1 MLPPRKRSGN
11 MIDLEQAKKR
21 VEEIADHFRAFQCLN
36 RIDSDKL
43 LTINHDLIREVE
55 RLEKICPFTDH
66 ISLTVHNQYTNNLQ
80 CEKAELE
87 AGYNLRG
94 EWLDHIQAYFGVE
107 DHGEL
112 PAMVFLTLEKEAALQ
127 DKLEAQQKVI
137 DALRKE
143 VERLE
148 KRWGESVD
156 LVSEVEERAQKAE
169 RQVCQLRGALELI
182 LPHAR
187 DYVGKHEVGS
197 NRRYV
202 EIAEQA
208 LASTSRCGH
217 KEHDEAYQKVVK
229 AFESGADGILALVNE
244 IIEQRGMKDW
254 LTFNAK
260 HGPNCMPDQFCDCGL
275 KELLK

>member
-1 MLPPRKRSGN
+1 

-112 PAMVFLTLEKEAALQ
+112 PAMVFLTLEKVADLQ

-169 RQVCQLRGALELI
+169 AQLIDLRAELTEAK
-182 LPHAR
+182 LVVFEDDTVPR
-187 DYVGKHEVGS
+187 LKEK
-197 NRRYV
+197 
-202 EIAEQA
+202 IAELREERDSNDDRA
-208 LASTSRCGH
+208 LKAEAALDESKALLYRFACSEHGGVPPKSIYCSTCGEPMSKPAS
-217 KEHDEAYQKVVK
+217 
-229 AFESGADGILALVNE
+229 
-244 IIEQRGMKDW
+244 GM
-254 LTFNAK
+254 
-260 HGPNCMPDQFCDCGL
+260 
-275 KELLK
+275 

>member
-1 MLPPRKRSGN
+1 
-11 MIDLEQAKKR
+11 MIDLEQAKKQ
-21 VEEIADHFRAFQCLN
+21 VEEIADHFRAFQGLN
-36 RIDSDKL
+36 RIDSDEL
-43 LTINHDLIREVE
+43 LTINRDLIEEVEQKDIVLSAWQSIFGTSQLSHAQARLESAEREVE
-55 RLEKICPFTDH
+55 RLKGIDTDSMGFQQRSDAWFAVASLLSELDPTKKILIEEIEKNT
-66 ISLTVHNQYTNNLQ
+66 
-80 CEKAELE
+80 
-87 AGYNLRG
+87 
-94 EWLDHIQAYFGVE
+94 
-107 DHGEL
+107 
-112 PAMVFLTLEKEAALQ
+112 
-127 DKLEAQQKVI
+127 
-137 DALRKE
+137 ALRKE
-143 VERLE
+143 TERLE
-148 KRWGESVD
+148 QRWGESVD

>member
-1 MLPPRKRSGN
+1 MTL
-11 MIDLEQAKKR
+11 DLEQARLIVESLNKR
-21 VEEIADHFRAFQCLN
+21 RPGHLTPGECSQLLAINCHLIAEVEQKDIVLSAWQSIFGTSQLSHAQARLESAE
-36 RIDSDKL
+36 
-43 LTINHDLIREVE
+43 REVE
-55 RLEKICPFTDH
+55 RLE
-66 ISLTVHNQYTNNLQ
+66 Q
-80 CEKAELE
+80 
-87 AGYNLRG
+87 
-94 EWLDHIQAYFGVE
+94 
-107 DHGEL
+107 
-112 PAMVFLTLEKEAALQ
+112 
-127 DKLEAQQKVI
+127 
-137 DALRKE
+137 
-143 VERLE
+143 
-148 KRWGESVD
+148 RWGESVD

>member
-1 MLPPRKRSGN
+1 
-11 MIDLEQAKKR
+11 MIDLEQAKKQ
-21 VEEIADHFRAFQCLN
+21 VEEIADHFRAFQGLN
-36 RIDSDKL
+36 RIDSDEL
-43 LTINHDLIREVE
+43 LTINRDLIEEVEQKDIVLSAWQSIFGTSQLSHAQARLESAEREVE
-55 RLEKICPFTDH
+55 RLE
-66 ISLTVHNQYTNNLQ
+66 Q
-80 CEKAELE
+80 
-87 AGYNLRG
+87 
-94 EWLDHIQAYFGVE
+94 
-107 DHGEL
+107 
-112 PAMVFLTLEKEAALQ
+112 
-127 DKLEAQQKVI
+127 
-137 DALRKE
+137 
-143 VERLE
+143 
-148 KRWGESVD
+148 RWGESVD